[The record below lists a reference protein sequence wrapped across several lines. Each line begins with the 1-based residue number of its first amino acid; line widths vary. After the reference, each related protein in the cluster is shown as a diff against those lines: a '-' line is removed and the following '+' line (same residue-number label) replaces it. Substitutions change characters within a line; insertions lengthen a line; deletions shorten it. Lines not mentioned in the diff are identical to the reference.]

1 MSESSTEQRQK
12 GHEASAS
19 AKTTSA
25 KTIKEVFN
33 ESMRG
38 YERVLKTG
46 VELQE
51 QSIRLWSDLLSRIGS
66 PDQFQSKLQ
75 ELNADFL
82 PAFRKQMEEVLGAS
96 NLVSNQSVA
105 LLRKSTGLLEATSI
119 PDAQR
124 RIQDYLEALMGATRV
139 NVHLALNTTARM
151 MNFWNESA
159 AHSAHTSHSGGPSPA
174 ASK

>member
-1 MSESSTEQRQK
+1 MSQSSTEHRHK
-12 GHEASAS
+12 EHGATASPE
-19 AKTTSA
+19 
-25 KTIKEVFN
+25 TINEVFH

-38 YERVLKTG
+38 YEKVLKTG

-51 QSIRLWSDLLSRIGS
+51 QSIRLWSDLLAKVGS
-66 PDQFQSKLQ
+66 PEQFRSKVE

-82 PAFRKQMEEVLGAS
+82 PAFRKQLEEVLGAS

-124 RIQDYLEALMGATRV
+124 RLQDYLEALMGATRV

-159 AHSAHTSHSGGPSPA
+159 MQSAPS
-174 ASK
+174 SK

>member
-1 MSESSTEQRQK
+1 MSEPSTEQRQK
-12 GHEASAS
+12 EKEATAS
-19 AKTTSA
+19 TQ
-25 KTIKEVFN
+25 TISEVFH

-51 QSIRLWSDLLSRIGS
+51 QSIRMWSDLLSRVGS
-66 PDQFQSKLQ
+66 PEQFQSKLDA
-75 ELNADFL
+75 LNADLF

-96 NLVSNQSVA
+96 NLVSSQSVA
-105 LLRKSTGLLEATSI
+105 LLRKSTGLLQANSI

-124 RIQDYLEALMGATRV
+124 RLQEYLEALLGATRV
-139 NVHLALNTTARM
+139 NVRLALNTTARM

-159 AHSAHTSHSGGPSPA
+159 SHDNA
-174 ASK
+174 TDK